1 MEGGKLYV
9 LEAHPGRRSP
19 QASVRAAVSLVKE
32 KVLTEREAV
41 LRIDPRKMDYYLH
54 PVIDPA
60 LSTVERTI
68 ITAFLVFAPH
78 FLATFNVYM
87 PLRCI
92 THFTA
97 DVSSLE
103 MLCVG
108 RGVGASA
115 GAAVGVLAF
124 TSDEVRAISG
134 EGAKAILCLQE
145 ATFVDENVIKV
156 RTLQAPHLHDL

>member
-1 MEGGKLYV
+1 M
-9 LEAHPGRRSP
+9 R
-19 QASVRAAVSLVKE
+19 
-32 KVLTEREAV
+32 LTFSQH
-41 LRIDPRKMDYYLH
+41 LMFMCL
-54 PVIDPA
+54 
-60 LSTVERTI
+60 
-68 ITAFLVFAPH
+68 H
-78 FLATFNVYM
+78 FLKCSCASSLSNI
-87 PLRCI
+87 L